1 MCAEMR
7 GIMNDNII
15 GIMGGTFNPV
25 HKGHIAI
32 AMAAHEQYNIPKILV
47 MPSYSPA
54 YKDNSN
60 IVSVT
65 HRCNMVNLAI
75 KDYDYMTIS
84 TFEIERGG
92 KTYTADTLKLM
103 KDKYD
108 KIYFIIGA
116 DSLFTLD
123 TWYKP
128 DYICSHCHILAA
140 NRNNHSME
148 ELIKQRDTLTDK
160 YNATIDFISSK
171 DYPFSSTYI
180 RNEAATGHDIE
191 PYVGKEVAQ
200 YIAVNKL
207 YSNKK

>member
-1 MCAEMR
+1 MA
-7 GIMNDNII
+7 GIV

-25 HKGHIAI
+25 HNGHIAI
-32 AMAAHEQYNIPKILV
+32 AKAAHEQFNIPQILV

-60 IVSVT
+60 IVSAR

-75 KDYDYMTIS
+75 KDYDYMTLS

-103 KDKYD
+103 KDDYD

-128 DYICSHCHILAA
+128 DYICANCHILAA
-140 NRNNHSME
+140 NREQHPLD
-148 ELIKQRDTLTDK
+148 ELVRQRDYLIDK
-160 YNATIDFISSK
+160 YNSNIDLIFCDDS
-171 DYPFSSTYI
+171 PFSSTFI
-180 RNEAATGHDIE
+180 RDEAAAGNDISQF
-191 PYVGKEVAQ
+191 VGNEVAH
-200 YIAVNKL
+200 YIMDNKL
-207 YSNKK
+207 YVNN

>member
-1 MCAEMR
+1 MA
-7 GIMNDNII
+7 GIV

-25 HKGHIAI
+25 HNGHIAI
-32 AMAAHEQYNIPKILV
+32 AKAAHEQFNIPQILV

-60 IVSVT
+60 IVSAK
-65 HRCNMVNLAI
+65 HRCNMVSLAI
-75 KDYDYMTIS
+75 KDYDYMTLS

-103 KDKYD
+103 KDDYD

-128 DYICSHCHILAA
+128 DYICANCHILAA
-140 NRNNHSME
+140 NRDQHPLD
-148 ELIKQRDTLTDK
+148 ELIRQRDYLMDK
-160 YNATIDFISSK
+160 YNASIDLISCD
-171 DYPFSSTYI
+171 DYPFSSTFI
-180 RNEAATGHDIE
+180 RDEAAAGHDISQF
-191 PYVGKEVAQ
+191 VGNDVAR
-200 YIAVNKL
+200 YIMDNKL
-207 YSNKK
+207 YANN

>member
-1 MCAEMR
+1 MA
-7 GIMNDNII
+7 GIV

-25 HKGHIAI
+25 HNGHIAI
-32 AMAAHEQYNIPKILV
+32 AKAAHEQFNIPHILV

-60 IVSVT
+60 IVSAM

-75 KDYDYMTIS
+75 KDYDYMTLS

-103 KDKYD
+103 KDDYD

-128 DYICSHCHILAA
+128 DYICANCHILAA
-140 NRNNHSME
+140 NRDQHPLD
-148 ELIKQRDTLTDK
+148 ELVRQRDYLIDK
-160 YNATIDFISSK
+160 YNSNIDLIFCD
-171 DYPFSSTYI
+171 DYPFSSTFI
-180 RNEAATGHDIE
+180 RDEAAAGNDISQF
-191 PYVGKEVAQ
+191 VGNEVAH
-200 YIAVNKL
+200 YIMDNKL
-207 YSNKK
+207 YVNN